1 MQRCGL
7 LLFGYSHVA
16 HPSFD
21 ETASGVL
28 ACDLLDGQIRAP
40 LFIYQYEARSGDGLI
55 EGFLLAPFFKLF
67 GRSLFSLKMLA
78 LFSALLSLL
87 CWIIVIK
94 RYHGMWAALI
104 FTALFAFPPPMFARL
119 NLMGTIASHHLINP
133 LIPIQLFFILL
144 IVEYSG
150 KKRTPWLLLG
160 FGFLSGLGSYA
171 FYTYIIF
178 NIFCLLFLLIFKS
191 RTITFR
197 RVLLFLVG
205 FFAGFLPWFLRSFS
219 SSAGGSYLASI
230 LKSIRADEWDFIQ
243 NFLFNIPHSFG
254 YHYPFRGMGIVS
266 PLFFLFIIFCSG
278 LILKGFFHN
287 WFSLRVDLLKS
298 KLKTLSPTELNGLFL
313 VIFPL
318 FFLSCLSLSPMKIG
332 PFEYWP
338 TVGFFGNFSCADV
351 YRYRWLHLLFPFY
364 FAVIAVGISILFKTE
379 CKNKTY
385 KLAALLLLGFF
396 LLWGL
401 GKNVNLYSK
410 NDFCKLFYYKGYS
423 YDRMGN
429 RFILSDANQLGMEE
443 AQQLVA
449 HYPQENRG
457 EVYRCLGT
465 KAVLDILSGS
475 HRGIILKEWLAEV
488 SPPYLSD
495 FIYGVVRAAQNI
507 SEKEF
512 QPFKN
517 VVASKFPAVYYENWG
532 FRHLGYKYYSLLLNQ
547 EKILASIPDLEKW
560 FFKHFLK
567 GFSQQIYNRESV
579 EKELLDD
586 LDKLPIRHQADVV
599 RGVGM
604 LVGAEMLFDPLLSP
618 DYPLDSRLG
627 EKLSSG
633 LQEVFY
639 EGVGGGFAETF
650 CRFLRKLLLPE
661 DPDSPL
667 YEKMLDVEWERCHT
681 LMSKV
686 SPSQVPL
693 IRKGFLIELEKREL
707 PDCIRKYLHGRL
719 LRD

>member
-1 MQRCGL
+1 MHRCGL

-94 RYHGMWAALI
+94 RYHGMWTALI

-133 LIPIQLFFILL
+133 LIPIQLLFLLL

-254 YHYPFRGMGIVS
+254 YH
-266 PLFFLFIIFCSG
+266 
-278 LILKGFFHN
+278 
-287 WFSLRVDLLKS
+287 
-298 KLKTLSPTELNGLFL
+298 
-313 VIFPL
+313 
-318 FFLSCLSLSPMKIG
+318 
-332 PFEYWP
+332 
-338 TVGFFGNFSCADV
+338 
-351 YRYRWLHLLFPFY
+351 
-364 FAVIAVGISILFKTE
+364 
-379 CKNKTY
+379 
-385 KLAALLLLGFF
+385 
-396 LLWGL
+396 
-401 GKNVNLYSK
+401 
-410 NDFCKLFYYKGYS
+410 
-423 YDRMGN
+423 
-429 RFILSDANQLGMEE
+429 
-443 AQQLVA
+443 
-449 HYPQENRG
+449 
-457 EVYRCLGT
+457 
-465 KAVLDILSGS
+465 
-475 HRGIILKEWLAEV
+475 
-488 SPPYLSD
+488 
-495 FIYGVVRAAQNI
+495 
-507 SEKEF
+507 
-512 QPFKN
+512 
-517 VVASKFPAVYYENWG
+517 
-532 FRHLGYKYYSLLLNQ
+532 
-547 EKILASIPDLEKW
+547 
-560 FFKHFLK
+560 
-567 GFSQQIYNRESV
+567 
-579 EKELLDD
+579 
-586 LDKLPIRHQADVV
+586 
-599 RGVGM
+599 
-604 LVGAEMLFDPLLSP
+604 
-618 DYPLDSRLG
+618 
-627 EKLSSG
+627 
-633 LQEVFY
+633 
-639 EGVGGGFAETF
+639 
-650 CRFLRKLLLPE
+650 
-661 DPDSPL
+661 
-667 YEKMLDVEWERCHT
+667 
-681 LMSKV
+681 
-686 SPSQVPL
+686 
-693 IRKGFLIELEKREL
+693 
-707 PDCIRKYLHGRL
+707 
-719 LRD
+719 